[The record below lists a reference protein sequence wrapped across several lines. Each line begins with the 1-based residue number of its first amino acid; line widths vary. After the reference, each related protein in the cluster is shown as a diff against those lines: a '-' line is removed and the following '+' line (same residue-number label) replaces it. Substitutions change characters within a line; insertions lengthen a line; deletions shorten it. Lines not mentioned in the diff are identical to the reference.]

1 MRSFIMN
8 NQQNLK
14 EQVYDFLKTKEEEL
28 VFAST
33 NEKPLI
39 LDYFDLDKFN
49 PDLAEYLL
57 ENPEETLAFFREKI
71 QDFDLENKVEI
82 EFKNLPKTQSI
93 RIRNLRVEHIN
104 KFINVEGIVKIASE
118 IKPRIYET
126 VYECQECG
134 EKFSLEQRGPTI
146 IKPFVCPLCKKRG
159 GFKFLEKK
167 MYDSRWIVLQ
177 EPFEITSGEKP
188 GEIKVFLKKEL
199 TTPEMQRKTDPGSR
213 ILVNG
218 ILKELPRNIRGREAT
233 QSDIYI
239 EANYIELAEKELE
252 EIEISKED
260 EKEILELAKRPD
272 IYEKLV
278 NSLAPSIYGN
288 REVKEAILLQ
298 LFGGTP
304 AEMPDGTRI
313 RGDIH
318 ILLVGDPATA
328 KSQLLKLV
336 SKLIPRSKYV
346 SGKGVTGAGLIS
358 TVRKDEFT
366 GGWVLEAGALVLCNK
381 GLLAID
387 EFEKMNKED
396 QVAMHEALEQGC
408 YDYNTNIILSNG
420 RITKIGKFVEDN
432 LKDDNNKDRVCKDIS
447 RNNYYILSTNF
458 KEIKPCKIIEIGK
471 HIENEL
477 YEIELVTGQSL
488 RVTKQHPIFVIRDGK
503 IKLVK
508 THELKKEDYLPTPSY
523 IPIKG
528 KSYKFNFIPLKNK
541 KIKEIKIPKKTSKE
555 FCEWLGLIIS
565 EGNAEVNR
573 KIKNGICFT
582 NSDEEILSRYK
593 YLLSNL
599 FNIKPYIQ
607 KKDNRT
613 MVRAISKSLYEFVNS
628 IGEKILTKPYE
639 KELPNWVFELPDVE
653 IAYLLRGLFDG
664 EGSVNCNYGTI
675 TFSSTSKKL
684 AEQIQFLCLRLGIF
698 SGLYIDK
705 SKKGKRISYKLQ
717 ISGKKNIKKFANK
730 IGFTGK
736 RKDKLNKLL
745 TKNTIACKWHHIPN
759 VMKKIEFIKRTLRLS
774 DKECANYILTD
785 IRKRDFI
792 LKDLLAKIL
801 KKFEYRLKQI
811 EKLNKKLFTVKNYN
825 EFKKIREQLR
835 ISRAEVAKRMG
846 MSEQNLWYWKVIKKD
861 RKLLEKSIREVNKI
875 CEEILSSV
883 SSLIIDIK
891 TILESPVEWVSIK
904 SIKKIKGKFWVYD
917 VTVDPTKTFIGNGI
931 VCHNSVSIAKASIV
945 ATLPAQ
951 TSVLAG
957 ANPKLGRFDIYT
969 PIADQINIPPTL
981 LSRFD
986 LKFALRD
993 VPNIE
998 EDRKLVDHVL
1008 LSRKDLKTTEPEIKH
1023 SLLRKFIAYSKQNIK
1038 QVKLSDETLE
1048 EFKKFFIETRSKY
1061 SEEDRI
1067 VPITFRQFE
1076 ALIRLAQASAKINL
1090 RDTTIKQD
1098 AKRAIRLMRTSLKQL
1113 GFDVETD
1120 KLDID
1125 RMETSVAGTQ
1135 RSKIRVLLDIVDKLE
1150 KEMKEVSVEDVGAQA
1165 EEEGISDWRELI
1177 EKLKREGLLYEPKSG
1192 YLKKV

>member
-1 MRSFIMN
+1 MPDETNFREIIYN
-8 NQQNLK
+8 
-14 EQVYDFLKTKEEEL
+14 FLKSKEENL
-28 VFAST
+28 IFASA
-33 NEKPLI
+33 NEIPFI
-39 LDYFDLDKFN
+39 IDYFDLDKFN
-49 PDLAEYLL
+49 PNLAENLL
-57 ENPEETLAFFREKI
+57 ENPEEILDLFNEVIKE
-71 QDFDLENKVEI
+71 FDLDIEI
-82 EFKNLPKTQSI
+82 QFKNLPKTQNI
-93 RIRNLRVEHIN
+93 RIRNLRTKHLN
-104 KFINVEGIVKIASE
+104 KFITVEGIVKIASE
-118 IKPRIYET
+118 VKPRIYET
-126 VYECQECG
+126 IYECQECG
-134 EKFSLEQRGPTI
+134 ENFSQEQRGSTL
-146 IKPFVCPLCKKRG
+146 IKPFACPKCGKRT
-159 GFKFLEKK
+159 GFKLLDKK
-167 MYDSRWIVLQ
+167 MYDSRWITIQ

-188 GEIKVFLKKEL
+188 GEIKVFLKKDL
-199 TTPEMQRKTDPGSR
+199 TTPEMQRKTDPGNR
-213 ILVNG
+213 IFVNG
-218 ILKELPRNIRGREAT
+218 ILKELPRKIRGKEST

-239 EANYIELAEKELE
+239 EANYVELAEED
-252 EIEISKED
+252 IEDIKISKED
-260 EKEILELAKRPD
+260 EKEILELSKDPKLYD
-272 IYEKLV
+272 KLV

-288 REVKEAILLQ
+288 KEIKEAILLQ

-304 AEMPDGTRI
+304 LELPDGTNI
-313 RGDIH
+313 RGNIH

-328 KSQLLKLV
+328 KSQLLKLT

-381 GLLAID
+381 GLIAID

-408 YDYNTNIILSNG
+408 YDYNTNIILSSG
-420 RITKIGKFVEDN
+420 IITKIGDFVEDN
-432 LKDDNNKDRVCKDIS
+432 LKDADNNKDRLCRDIS

-458 KEIKPCKIIEIGK
+458 KEIRPCKIIEVGK

-503 IKLVK
+503 IRLVK
-508 THELKKEDYLPTPSY
+508 AHELKKEDYLPTPSY

-528 KSYKFNFIPLKNK
+528 KSYRFNFIPFKNK

-565 EGNAEVNR
+565 EGNAKVNR

-582 NSDEEILSRYK
+582 NSDKEILSRYK

-599 FNIKPYIQ
+599 FDIKPYLQ
-607 KKDNRT
+607 KKDGRT

-639 KELPNWVFELPDVE
+639 KELPNWVFELPNVE

-664 EGSVNCNYGTI
+664 EGSVNYNYGTI

-684 AEQIQFLCLRLGIF
+684 AEQVQFLCLRLGIF

-717 ISGKKNIKKFANK
+717 ISGKENIKKFAEK

-736 RKDKLNKLL
+736 KRDKLNKLL
-745 TKNTIACKWHHIPN
+745 TKNTISCKCNHIPN
-759 VMKKIEFIKRTLRLS
+759 VMKKIEFIKKTLRLS

-785 IRKRDFI
+785 VRKRDFI
-792 LKDLLAKIL
+792 SKDLLAKIL

-811 EKLNKKLFTVKNYN
+811 EKLNKKLFIVKNYN
-825 EFKKIREQLR
+825 EFRKIREQLR
-835 ISRAEVAKRMG
+835 ISRSEVARRIG
-846 MSEQNLWYWKVIKKD
+846 LSEQNLWYWKVIKKD
-861 RKLLEKSIREVNKI
+861 QKLLEKSIKEVSKI

-883 SSLIIDIK
+883 NPLIIDIK
-891 TILESPVEWVSIK
+891 TILDSPVEWISIK
-904 SIKKIKGKFWVYD
+904 SIKKIRGKFWVYD
-917 VTVDPTKTFIGNGI
+917 VTVNPTKTFIGNGI

-969 PIADQINIPPTL
+969 PIADQITVPPTL

-993 VPNIE
+993 IPNPE
-998 EDRKLVDHVL
+998 EDEKLVDHVL
-1008 LSRKDLKTTEPEIKH
+1008 GARKDIKTIEPEIKH
-1023 SLLRKFIAYSKQNIK
+1023 SLLRKYIAYAKQNIK
-1038 QVKLSDETLE
+1038 QVALSDSCLKEL
-1048 EFKKFFIETRSKY
+1048 KKFFIDLRSRY
-1061 SEEDRI
+1061 SEEDR
-1067 VPITFRQFE
+1067 VMPITFRQFE
-1076 ALIRLAQASAKINL
+1076 GLIRLAQASAKLNL
-1090 RDTTIKQD
+1090 RKEATKED
-1098 AKRAIRLMRTSLKQL
+1098 AKRAIDIMQQSLKQL
-1113 GFDVETD
+1113 GFDVEAG

-1125 RMETSVAGTQ
+1125 RVESSIAGTQ
-1135 RSKIRVLLDIVDKLE
+1135 RSKIRILLDIIDTLE
-1150 KEMKEVSVEDVGAQA
+1150 KELKEVPIEDLGARA
-1165 EEEGISDWRELI
+1165 EEEGIEDWQDLI
-1177 EKLKREGLLYEPKSG
+1177 QKMKREGLLYEPKSG
-1192 YLKKV
+1192 YIKKV